1 MLLGSS
7 AASPGLG
14 EGDRFVDSAR
24 KPHGCCVGG
33 VHGCTEFRLEHSAD
47 PRDIFLCRLEGIL
60 SGDENHD
67 AGTAMAK
74 SDKTP
79 NAGAGKLRRAAKAKE
94 SEVAPLRREM
104 ERKLAR
110 AGSKQKSSVGKNG

>member
-74 SDKTP
+74 SDKT
-79 NAGAGKLRRAAKAKE
+79 
-94 SEVAPLRREM
+94 SEPYEVVTVEAE
-104 ERKLAR
+104 ERDAVEKR
-110 AGSKQKSSVGKNG
+110 WP